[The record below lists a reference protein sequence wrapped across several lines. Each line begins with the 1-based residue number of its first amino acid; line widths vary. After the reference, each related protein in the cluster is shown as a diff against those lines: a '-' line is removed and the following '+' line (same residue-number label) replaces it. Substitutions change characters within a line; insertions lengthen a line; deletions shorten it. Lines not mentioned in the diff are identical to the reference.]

1 MAYTLKFKGE
11 QIDNLLT
18 RVQEQ
23 LPEDGSF
30 IEVDTELSET
40 STNPVQNKVITEALN
55 KKSTGFPKLYVSA
68 ASDPLTAEQ
77 LSNNKAIYDSI
88 AINNDAAF
96 VELVVTDQSLSISAA
111 DVLSLDAT
119 YSFMI
124 KSFVV
129 RGQSYEGDVEYIWWV
144 SESLFAGQD
153 VDNSNMLGFSVVLS
167 KDGST
172 ILDMNIPKYFACR
185 YTVDDIGVKYINQN
199 GYFGTMDLDALEARV
214 AALEA
219 NLNTDTESGTN
230 TETA

>member
-55 KKSTGFPKLYVSA
+55 KKSTGFPKLYVSTA
-68 ASDPLTAEQ
+68 GSPLTAEQ

-96 VELVVTDQSLSISAA
+96 VELVVTDQGLNISV

-124 KSFVV
+124 KSFAVQ
-129 RGQSYEGDVEYIWWV
+129 GQSYEGDVEYIWWM
-144 SESLFAGQD
+144 SDGIYSQGI
-153 VDNSNMLGFSVVLS
+153 DNSAMFGFSAILS
-167 KDGST
+167 KDGSIVFDINT
-172 ILDMNIPKYFACR
+172 PKYFTFR
-185 YTVDDIGVKYINQN
+185 YNADDTVGVKYIKQE
-199 GYFGTMDLDALEARV
+199 GGFGMMDLDALEARV

-219 NLNTDTESGTN
+219 NLNTDTESTN

>member
-18 RVQEQ
+18 RVKEQ

-55 KKSTGFPKLYVSA
+55 KKSTGFPKLY
-68 ASDPLTAEQ
+68 ASMGGSPLTAEQ

-96 VELVVTDQSLSISAA
+96 VELVIVEMGISI

-119 YSFMI
+119 YSVII
-124 KSFVV
+124 KSLVAQ
-129 RGQSYEGDVEYIWWV
+129 GQSYEGDVEYIYWMGYPD
-144 SESLFAGQD
+144 SEGI
-153 VDNSNMLGFSVVLS
+153 DNSDIIGHPVILS

-172 ILDMNIPKYFACR
+172 IFSQDPKYEVFR
-185 YTVDDIGVKYINQN
+185 YTADDTVGVKYLKQD
-199 GYFGTMDLDALEARV
+199 GDLGMMDLDALEARV

-219 NLNTDTESGTN
+219 RLNTATESATN

>member
-55 KKSTGFPKLYVSA
+55 KKSTGFPKLYVSFA
-68 ASDPLTAEQ
+68 GSPLTAEQ

-96 VELVVTDQSLSISAA
+96 VELFMIEYGISA
-111 DVLSLDAT
+111 DVLSLDPT

-124 KSFVV
+124 KDSAVQ
-129 RGQSYEGDVEYIWWV
+129 GQSYEDDVEYIWWV
-144 SESLFAGQD
+144 SESAFAGQGI
-153 VDNSNMLGFSVVLS
+153 DNSGVLGFSVILS
-167 KDGST
+167 KDGS
-172 ILDMNIPKYFACR
+172 IVFDMNTPKYFTFR
-185 YTVDDIGVKYINQN
+185 YNADDTVGVKYIKQE
-199 GYFGTMDLDALEARV
+199 GGFGMMDLDALEARV

-219 NLNTDTESGTN
+219 NLNTDTESTN